1 MRETFSKVLSYPV
14 SFFKKEG
21 LGKITYAAT
30 NGPNILSGVF
40 GDLSSVFAAPMIT
53 IASLYFLFKIS

>member
-1 MRETFSKVLSYPV
+1 
-14 SFFKKEG
+14 